1 MVCRLKVLPE
11 VPEIKT
17 EKQRLISKNQTG
29 GGKE

>member
-17 EKQRLISKNQTG
+17 EKLISKNQTG